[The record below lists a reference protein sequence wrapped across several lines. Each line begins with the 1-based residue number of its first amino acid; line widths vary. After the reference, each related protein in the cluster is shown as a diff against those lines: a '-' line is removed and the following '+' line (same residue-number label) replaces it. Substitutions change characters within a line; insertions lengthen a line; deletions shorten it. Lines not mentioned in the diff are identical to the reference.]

1 MDIIS
6 LLRSLS
12 VAAVPIIVAITFH
25 EVAHGY
31 VAYKLGDPTA
41 KLMGRL
47 TLNPLAHVD
56 PMGTILMPLALFI
69 ASNGA
74 FMFGSAKPVPVNF
87 ANLGN
92 PRRDSALV
100 AAAGPGANI
109 LIAALSVII
118 FAVAT
123 RFLPGGE
130 SAGPYSQ
137 AVAAPVM
144 KMLQYS
150 IVFNIFIAA
159 FNLIPVPPL
168 DGGRIM
174 VSLLPR
180 RQAIALSRVEPYGM
194 LVVLVLWAT
203 GLANYIIM
211 PLQELV
217 SFLVGLVLIPLK
229 GLM

>member
-1 MDIIS
+1 MDITS

-12 VAAVPIIVAITFH
+12 VAVVPIIVAITFH

-31 VAYKLGDPTA
+31 VAYRLGDPTA
-41 KLMGRL
+41 KMMGRL

-56 PMGTILMPLALFI
+56 PFGTILMPLALFI
-69 ASNGA
+69 LSNGA
-74 FMFGSAKPVPVNF
+74 FIFGSAKPVPVNF
-87 ANLGN
+87 LNLRN
-92 PRRDSALV
+92 PRRDGALV

-109 LIAALSVII
+109 LIAALSVVL
-118 FAVAT
+118 FAAAA
-123 RFLPGGE
+123 RFFSGGDG
-130 SAGPYSQ
+130 AGPY
-137 AVAAPVM
+137 ARGLAAPVM

-174 VSLLPR
+174 VGLLPQ
-180 RQAIALSRVEPYGM
+180 RQAMALSRVEPYGM
-194 LVVLVLWAT
+194 LVVLLLWVT
-203 GLANYIIM
+203 GLANYLIM
-211 PLQELV
+211 PLQALV
-217 SFLVGLVLIPLK
+217 RFLVGLVIMPIQ